1 MLEDMYLHSIIS
13 NLGIAI
19 IPENNSEIIIK
30 TNIFY
35 NEKNEL
41 YTLSDEYSIFYQDYG
56 TIISDFQNTNFTDK
70 GEFLN
75 FFNKYSLFGLENK
88 QINKLFSSKHCSV
101 DKYNSFI
108 EHTFKKYSKVLTS
121 YQKDIDTILKY
132 CIFKPISK
140 TMALTP
146 FQRLC
151 ILEYI
156 PNTPTLLQENLI
168 QTINLSSISDIENDS
183 YNEDQLI
190 EMLKTKKCRAYSN
203 TLYIP
208 NDIPSL
214 LNFELTEIIKDNII
228 LKICNY
234 CKKYFIASNR
244 HITYCNNIAPGNST
258 KTCRQVARSRKYLEN
273 FKKDEALALF
283 TKVYN
288 NKAYK
293 ASRYKD
299 IVDYEL
305 DYKHFKEIGRKK
317 LNNYKAKKITKE
329 EFINWINRNK

>member
-70 GEFLN
+70 CEFLN

-88 QINKLFSSKHCSV
+88 QINKLFSNKHCSV
-101 DKYNSFI
+101 DKYKSFI

-132 CIFKPISK
+132 CIFKPTSQ
-140 TMALTP
+140 TMDLTP

-156 PNTPTLLQENLI
+156 PNTPSLLQENLI

-214 LNFELTEIIKDNII
+214 LNFELTEIIKENI
-228 LKICNY
+228 K
-234 CKKYFIASNR
+234 
-244 HITYCNNIAPGNST
+244 
-258 KTCRQVARSRKYLEN
+258 
-273 FKKDEALALF
+273 
-283 TKVYN
+283 
-288 NKAYK
+288 
-293 ASRYKD
+293 
-299 IVDYEL
+299 
-305 DYKHFKEIGRKK
+305 
-317 LNNYKAKKITKE
+317 
-329 EFINWINRNK
+329 